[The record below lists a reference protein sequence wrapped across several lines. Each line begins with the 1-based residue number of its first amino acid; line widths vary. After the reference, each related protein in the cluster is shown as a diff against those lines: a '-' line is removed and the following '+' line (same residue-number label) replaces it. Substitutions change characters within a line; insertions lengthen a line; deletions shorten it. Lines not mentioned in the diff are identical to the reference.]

1 MKTFIQTITVF
12 VALSLAMTGSTPAQ
26 NAPKEALQARP
37 AIILLAEA
45 KKTPSVPEP
54 LPAPSALPEPFLPEP
69 PASPEPF
76 LPEPPAPPEPPSSIA
91 FIASEWPRQYTGSGL
106 VLVIPTAQMKPQD
119 LADITQDL
127 NVMSRI
133 LDKKLG
139 RPTRISAISEIL
151 LFSGDSQAT
160 EALYLEGFGA
170 LFLVKVKFPLAPPP
184 QVQQEKDQED
194 ADPLWTQTK
203 QEIYTPEDAEM
214 FAGPMGDRLP
224 EEYDAEKVE
233 NLKQTLIKTLKHAAN
248 IRNLG
253 PDDLVTIV
261 VSGSQPGITVKH
273 IRAFSRS
280 ELVTLQ
286 TPPSLSEMT
295 SPRPTFLTIRAKK
308 SDIDAFSK
316 DQLDYDQFRKRTQI
330 YTY

>member
-1 MKTFIQTITVF
+1 MKTFIQAITVF

-26 NAPKEALQARP
+26 NALKEAPQVREKP
-37 AIILLAEA
+37 AIILATEA
-45 KKTPSVPEP
+45 KKISAVPEP
-54 LPAPSALPEPFLPEP
+54 
-69 PASPEPF
+69 
-76 LPEPPAPPEPPSSIA
+76 LPEPPAPPEPFLPEPPEPFLPEPPVPPEPPASVA
-91 FIASEWPRQYTGSGL
+91 FIASQWPQQYTGSGT

-119 LADITQDL
+119 LADIMEDL

-139 RPTRISAISEIL
+139 RPTRTSAFSEIL
-151 LFSGDSQAT
+151 LFTRDTQAT
-160 EALYLEGFGA
+160 EAIYLEGFGT
-170 LFLVKVKFPLAPPP
+170 LFLVKVNFPLAPPQ
-184 QVQQEKDQED
+184 QVQQEKTQED
-194 ADPLWTQTK
+194 ADPVWSQTK

-214 FAGPMGDRLP
+214 FAGPMGNRPP

-248 IRNLG
+248 IRNLR

-261 VSGSQPGITVKH
+261 VSGSQPGIIIKH

-280 ELVTLQ
+280 ELETWQ
-286 TPPSLSEMT
+286 TPSSLDETT
-295 SPRPTFLTIRAKK
+295 SPRSTFLTIRAKK

-316 DQLDYDQFRKRTQI
+316 DKLDYAQFRQRTQI

>member
-1 MKTFIQTITVF
+1 MKTFIQIITVF
-12 VALSLAMTGSTPAQ
+12 VAFGLAMTGSTLAQ
-26 NAPKEALQARP
+26 NAPKEAPQVRP

-45 KKTPSVPEP
+45 SKKPLVPEP
-54 LPAPSALPEPFLPEP
+54 LPEPTPLPEPLLP
-69 PASPEPF
+69 A
-76 LPEPPAPPEPPSSIA
+76 PPAPPEPPASVA
-91 FIASEWPRQYTGSGL
+91 FIASEWPQQHTGSGT

-160 EALYLEGFGA
+160 EAIYLEGFAA
-170 LFLVKVKFPLAPPP
+170 LFLVKVKFPLAPPL
-184 QVQQEKDQED
+184 QVQQEKAEED
-194 ADPLWTQTK
+194 TDPVWTQTK
-203 QEIYTPEDAEM
+203 QEIYTPENAGM
-214 FAGPMGDRLP
+214 FSSPMGDRP
-224 EEYDAEKVE
+224 AEEYDAEKVE
-233 NLKQTLIKTLKHAAN
+233 NLKQTLIKALKHAAN

-253 PDDLVTIV
+253 PDDWVTIV
-261 VSGSQPGITVKH
+261 VSGSQPGIAVKH

-280 ELVTLQ
+280 ELVTWQ
-286 TPPSLSEMT
+286 TPSSLSEMT
-295 SPRPTFLTIRAKK
+295 SSQPTFLTIRAKK
-308 SDIDAFSK
+308 SDIDTFSK
-316 DQLDYDQFRKRTQI
+316 DQLDYDQFRQRTQI